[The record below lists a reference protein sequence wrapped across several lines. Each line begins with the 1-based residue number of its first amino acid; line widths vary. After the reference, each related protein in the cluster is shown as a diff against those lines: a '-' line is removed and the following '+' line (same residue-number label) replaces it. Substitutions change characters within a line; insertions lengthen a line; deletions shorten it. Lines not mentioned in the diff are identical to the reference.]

1 MKEERRRR
9 LAAEASE
16 REGAESSRVLKELR
30 QRLATGAARAHKV
43 ERILAERAA
52 PIVAPEPVIPV
63 RRRRYLHRTLC
74 WLSDLCRPPS
84 TPFSE

>member
-1 MKEERRRR
+1 MLKIANMGGLAEVHR
-9 LAAEASE
+9 LLIHGMSDE
-16 REGAESSRVLKELR
+16 ELR

-52 PIVAPEPVIPV
+52 PVVAPEPVIPV

-74 WLSDLCRPPS
+74 WL
-84 TPFSE
+84 